1 LFILRNAALND
12 PNAYELANHP
22 RTQPL
27 VFTILRNLE
36 YDVDEHAEILL
47 HACELLQAVASTLVL
62 PSNDAGPPD
71 PLPALQNILR
81 LTSNR
86 SLIVAS
92 LTSLTIIFSNPPN
105 MVHLSQDSSALKAS
119 IRYLPLFTDKP
130 LLDAC
135 LNYLYAHLS
144 SSTMA
149 KAFLLQPEM
158 PSTLRLMVSLLVA
171 EQVEET
177 VSLDVGV
184 VVHTAPALTPSIRD
198 HELTKEELDALLEKP
213 EPQRCYE
220 WYPPSAFLAPESL
233 TVSISG

>member
-1 LFILRNAALND
+1 
-12 PNAYELANHP
+12 
-22 RTQPL
+22 
-27 VFTILRNLE
+27 
-36 YDVDEHAEILL
+36 
-47 HACELLQAVASTLVL
+47 
-62 PSNDAGPPD
+62 
-71 PLPALQNILR
+71 
-81 LTSNR
+81 
-86 SLIVAS
+86 
-92 LTSLTIIFSNPPN
+92 
-105 MVHLSQDSSALKAS
+105 MVHISQDSSALEAS

-177 VSLDVGV
+177 VSLEVGDVV
-184 VVHTAPALTPSIRD
+184 NTAPALTPSMRD
-198 HELTKEELDALLEKP
+198 HELTREELDALLEKP

-220 WYPPSAFLAPESL
+220 WYSPSAFLASESL
-233 TVSISG
+233 TVPPFQDEDDVCCKSRRRIDTGRLLEPLQGCFYCPSGSPPSSCGFGRHQECHRRIRSSPSNGSTRSTSTIRG